1 MGNNTICWYWLW
13 TDTTETR
20 YIHRSYNRIQN
31 ILKDYE
37 IFSFLL
43 SYLNRESNISASRYY
58 SPTLQKKIKKIDK
71 KIDTFKSDVIF
82 IVCRD

>member
-20 YIHRSYNRIQN
+20 YIHRSYNRIQD

-43 SYLNRESNISASRYY
+43 SYLNRESNISYNQGIIL
-58 SPTLQKKIKKIDK
+58 PMTKKNEKN
-71 KIDTFKSDVIF
+71 
-82 IVCRD
+82 